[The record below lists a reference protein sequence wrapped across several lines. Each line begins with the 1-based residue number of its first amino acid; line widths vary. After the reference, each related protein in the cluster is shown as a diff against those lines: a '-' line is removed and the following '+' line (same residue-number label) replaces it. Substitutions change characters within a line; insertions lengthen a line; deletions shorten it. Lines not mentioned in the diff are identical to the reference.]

1 MKTFAFEKTVLMS
14 SNSSITFRKVRLDD
28 PYFNVSITCRFSYSL
43 ILDIERVMKA
53 FSKITGTHLYYMGDT
68 PMNRLVSDALRSG
81 FIINDYLVDVRS

>member
-28 PYFNVSITCRFSYSL
+28 AYFTVSITGRYSCTL
-43 ILDIERVMKA
+43 VILVERAMKA